1 MAEVHAKKAEEA
13 NKASAALEEAHA
25 KTKAAI
31 AAAKSEEA
39 EAVKAAVKA
48 SAGNV
53 VAWEGWPW

>member
-53 VAWEGWPW
+53 VA

>member
-13 NKASAALEEAHA
+13 NKASAAIEEAHA
-25 KTKAAI
+25 KTKEAI
-31 AAAKSEEA
+31 AAAKKEEA

-53 VAWEGWPW
+53 VAWETRPW